1 MSCWLYEV
9 LVYVLFINRAVST
22 ERHQIVSHIF
32 IMHQKDTY
40 ENLAYL
46 LFDNDPCSVQD
57 FAGAPIYTAARIG
70 NPKLLQSLIAR
81 SGISL
86 NTILGQRQK
95 QIMPRP
101 DGPDWEHHITPLS
114 LILFMPK
121 SCELIDVLNHNGSAS
136 SQHLTSTD
144 LSKTMLT
151 SLPAEIFMLSYLS
164 TLNISHNEISEL
176 PFSKL
181 PTDCYPNLLQELNVS
196 HNNIQHI
203 PSELFN
209 LPCLRTLN
217 VSNNPLK
224 SLPKDWWTTKSI
236 VTLNLSHTHLENLS
250 INENDKSAVQPEYSS
265 ISLRHSVIHGQY
277 SVQSWAAIPVR
288 TKSDY
293 RLQNLNFSYCCIK
306 KFPGLLAYYV
316 PNLEILNLS
325 NNKLQSCCA
334 INQLPISLV
343 ELDLSNND
351 LSNYHE
357 HKLFYRDIEIQSS
370 SMRHSELSKL
380 KYLKLANNINLRTL
394 TVHDE
399 HKSGGDASTTCI
411 FFPKLVR
418 LNISNCGLIK
428 PPQFLSG
435 LQQLTDLD
443 ISSNKDLS
451 IPHEICDLKHL
462 INFNYDKV
470 KDPIANTLNTFTLTR
485 EKRMFLNPH
494 Q

>member
-1 MSCWLYEV
+1 MYYIFS
-9 LVYVLFINRAVST
+9 FNRAVST
-22 ERHQIVSHIF
+22 ERHQIVSHMF

-40 ENLAYL
+40 DKLTYF
-46 LFDNDPCSVQD
+46 LFETDPYSVQD

-70 NPKLLQSLIAR
+70 NPKLLEVLIAQ

-121 SCELIDVLNHNGSAS
+121 SRELIDILNHNGSAS
-136 SQHLTSTD
+136 SQHLTSVD

-151 SLPAEIFMLSYLS
+151 SLPPEIFMLSYLS
-164 TLNISHNEISEL
+164 TLNASHNEIFEL

-181 PTDCYPNLLQELNVS
+181 PSDYYPNLLQELNVS
-196 HNNIQHI
+196 HNNLEHI

-217 VSNNPLK
+217 VSHNPLK
-224 SLPKDWWTTKSI
+224 SLPTKWWTTKSI
-236 VTLNLSHTHLENLS
+236 VTLNLSHTYLENLS
-250 INENDKSAVQPEYSS
+250 INKDDENAARLKCSS
-265 ISLRHSVIHGQY
+265 TSLQHPVVHGQY
-277 SVQSWAAIPVR
+277 SAQGSYPIPVVA
-288 TKSDY
+288 KSLGDY
-293 RLQNLNFSYCCIK
+293 RLQNLNCSHCCIDK
-306 KFPGLLAYYV
+306 LPGLLAYYV
-316 PNLEILNLS
+316 PNLQTLNLS
-325 NNKLQSCCA
+325 NNKLHSCCA
-334 INQLPISLV
+334 INEFPISLV
-343 ELDLSNND
+343 DLDLSNND
-351 LSNYHE
+351 LSNHHE
-357 HKLFYRDIEIQSS
+357 HEMFYRDIEIQGG

-394 TVHDE
+394 TIHDE
-399 HKSGGDASTTCI
+399 HKCGSDAKTTRI

-418 LNISNCGLIK
+418 LNISNCGLIRA
-428 PPQFLSG
+428 PQFLAG

-443 ISSNKDLS
+443 IGGNKYLS

-462 INFNYDKV
+462 VNFNYDKV